1 MEDLIEEADQ
11 RKNESE
17 ESSEEKRPK
26 KRKKKSHHKNGSTP
40 SVEDNGEL
48 PSSIYMKPDDPRLPL
63 ALEKEKFE
71 LEKEELKMILLRHPD
86 LDVSKQLN
94 LVAEL
99 DAMSKEELHRLYKAS
114 KDQLLLQSPH
124 HDAENM
130 VVLVAQILV
139 RWTKNPDI
147 YYRVTQDTRLIAAVN
162 TLIPELGPR
171 FSGPLECVGRLVG
184 HVWDAFYPRNKE

>member
-1 MEDLIEEADQ
+1 MEELIEEADQ

-26 KRKKKSHHKNGSTP
+26 KKKKVKRSRKESIP
-40 SVEDNGEL
+40 PIEDEEI
-48 PSSIYMKPDDPRLPL
+48 PPSIYMKPDDPRLPL

-71 LEKEELKMILLRHPD
+71 LEKEELKMILLKHPD
-86 LDVSKQLN
+86 LDVSKQLS
-94 LVAEL
+94 LAAEL
-99 DAMSKEELHRLYKAS
+99 DNMPKEELHRLYKAS

-139 RWTKNPDI
+139 RWTQNPEI
-147 YYRVTQDTRLIAAVN
+147 YYKVTQDTRLIAAVN
-162 TLIPELGPR
+162 TLMPELGPK
-171 FSGPLECVGRLVG
+171 FSGPLECIGRLVG
-184 HVWDAFYPRNKE
+184 HVWDALYQRNANQ